1 MTTSR
6 IELLVARASD
16 GLATLDELDELATL
30 LEDDAAAPLGEL
42 LREEAGVID
51 VIDAVMSAIEPEYE
65 LLSAYA
71 DGQLDGE
78 RREAVSARL
87 SRDPAARAQIAAFA
101 QISSALSEGIQAERG
116 PTPAVWPAVAARLG
130 IDPEAVPGW
139 DGALLREA
147 VRAEAGV
154 VNVVPEVQAAL
165 RPTAR
170 VAAAEPSF
178 GDRVRAW
185 LSTWSLPALGFAA
198 AAALLLSF
206 PNAAPQGSSATSFR
220 VAPINHVQIE
230 DISTDQADAMVQVL
244 QFDEDSPTII
254 FIEEGSSGD
263 QGATL

>member
-1 MTTSR
+1 MTPMR
-6 IELLVARASD
+6 LEQLVARAAD
-16 GLATLDELDELATL
+16 GLATPDELDELATL
-30 LEDDAAAPLGEL
+30 LDEDAAAPLGEL

-51 VIDAVMSAIEPEYE
+51 VTDLVMSAIAPEDV

-71 DGQLDGE
+71 DGQLEGGD
-78 RREAVSARL
+78 RDAVTARL
-87 SRDPAARAQIAAFA
+87 SRDPAAREQIATFA
-101 QISSALSEGIQAERG
+101 RISSALAEGIQAERG
-116 PTPAVWPAVAARLG
+116 PFPSIWPAVAVRLG

-147 VRAEAGV
+147 VRAEAGAV
-154 VNVVPEVQAAL
+154 DVAPAVEQAL
-165 RPTAR
+165 RPSPR
-170 VAAAEPSF
+170 VIAEPSF
-178 GDRVRAW
+178 TDRARAW

-206 PNAAPQGSSATSFR
+206 PNAVPQGATATSFR

-230 DISTDQADAMVQVL
+230 DISTDSADAMVQVL

-254 FIEEGSSGD
+254 FIEEGPSGD